1 MRQRTVVRVVEAA
14 VGFVALWLFDALG
27 TPWRARGRAQTP
39 VQVNDDDDEQQQR
52 QRRGS

>member
-1 MRQRTVVRVVEAA
+1 VRVVEAGA
-14 VGFVALWLFDALG
+14 SFVALWLFDALG

-39 VQVNDDDDEQQQR
+39 VQVNDDDEQQR